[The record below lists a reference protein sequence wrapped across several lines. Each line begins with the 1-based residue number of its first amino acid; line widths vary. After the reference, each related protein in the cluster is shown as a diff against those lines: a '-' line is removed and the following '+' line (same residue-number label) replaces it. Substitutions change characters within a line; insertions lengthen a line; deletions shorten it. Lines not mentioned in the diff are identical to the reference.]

1 MSERF
6 NYDMDKINKSILENT
21 YMDSIIDKVIIER
34 NKSVDNA
41 VIMEIQKIAVEGGIE
56 TKFTLNERN
65 ILNALKKQ
73 IPKEHHHTRV
83 REVTDK
89 VRESVCPSC
98 LLIIVTGE
106 EQYPKHCTWCG
117 QAIDWSK

>member
-6 NYDMDKINKSILENT
+6 KYDMDKINKSILENT
-21 YMDSIIDKVIIER
+21 YMDSIIDKLIIER
-34 NKSVDNA
+34 NKSVDSA

-73 IPKEHHHTRV
+73 IPQKPL
-83 REVTDK
+83 EV
-89 VRESVCPSC
+89 VYPWAMCPSC
-98 LLIIVTGE
+98 SGSVSLENVQEYLHNQETSYCE
-106 EQYPKHCTWCG
+106 HCG
-117 QAIDWSK
+117 QALDWNE